1 MRPESEE
8 ILFALWAKSEPRHP
22 LPCHLLDVGT
32 VAETLVSAG
41 PFEGTKRRFEQATGC
56 PEYAVIPWLAYLSS
70 LHDLGKCHPEFQG
83 QGGPELMRA
92 LVEKDLGCRRT
103 LISFRHE
110 AVSAAW
116 VMDRLIEE
124 GWPAPAANAL
134 AAAIRGHHGNFAAE
148 AAADSPGKG
157 QRWLELRAELARV
170 MRDVFRPPLWTAQ
183 AFIDHSA
190 AGLLLSGLIVLSDWI
205 ASNSELFTLGW
216 EGAEVAEYL
225 PVSRA
230 RARAAVRRLGL
241 AETGLRGICGDFRSM
256 WPEIAEPRRL
266 QDAVESAEAG
276 GMTPGLTIIE
286 APMGEGK
293 TEAALYL
300 AMRWISRGAASGI
313 YVALPTAATSNQ
325 MFGRVRE
332 LLKRHDAMAAD
343 GLQLVHGAS
352 WLLDRNTPETAPTL
366 VDEADPDA
374 GELAL
379 DWFRPRKRSL
389 LGAFAVG
396 TVDQAEMSVLNVKH
410 GFLRLYGLAQK
421 VLVID
426 EVHAY
431 DAYQTEII
439 RRLLAWCR
447 ALGTPVIVLSATLPA
462 HRKEELLKAYAPE
475 SGPLRE
481 ETAYPLITHVS
492 LDGTVAFHPVLGS
505 ARKSTVNVVPHPGLL
520 HDPEAT
526 AQLVAQRVLAVG
538 GCHVVIANTV
548 GSAQEIYR
556 CVERELS
563 ASGRNDIDLRLFHAR
578 FPAGTRQAIEEDVLS
593 LYDKRSLSPA
603 AGTRRPERAILVA
616 TQVVEQSLDLD
627 FDEMYSQ
634 IAPIDLLLQRSGR
647 LHRHDR
653 SSRPTGLDA
662 TLHVLLPNM
671 GSMDFGPTARV
682 YHPYVLART
691 AQCLQRSAWHF
702 PADMRGLVEGVY
714 GPSKE
719 DETELSMLGEQ
730 WRKEEAAD
738 ADKALQYLIPEPL
751 QAGYKLARLRAGA
764 YTENDGNIRT
774 YFTARTRIGEESL
787 RAVLLE
793 GDEFEDVLRSRKA
806 PERDVLEE
814 IMLRAV
820 SLPVWWLANA
830 EPVEGFGAPIDAPA
844 WLHGVKVVRMR
855 GGRWG
860 GRLGA
865 AAFMVTLDPVR
876 GVMRSG
882 EAEIS

>member
-1 MRPESEE
+1 MHPGNEE
-8 ILFALWAKSEPRHP
+8 VLFALWAKSDPRHP
-22 LPCHLLDVGT
+22 LPCHLLDVGN
-32 VAETLVSAG
+32 VAETLLSAG
-41 PFEGTKRRFEQATGC
+41 PFEGTQRRFAEAAGC
-56 PEYAVIPWLAYLSS
+56 PQHAVIPWLAYLSS

-83 QGGPELMRA
+83 QGGPELMRP
-92 LVEKDLGCRRT
+92 LVEQDLGCTRT

-124 GWPAPAANAL
+124 GWPTPAANAL

-148 AAADSPGKG
+148 AVADSPGKG
-157 QRWLELRAELARV
+157 QRWLELRTELARA
-170 MRDVFRPPLWTAQ
+170 MHEVFEPPNWDAP
-183 AFIDHSA
+183 AFADHSA

-216 EGAEVAEYL
+216 EGTEVAAYAPE
-225 PVSRA
+225 SRA
-230 RARAAVRRLGL
+230 RARTAVRRLGL
-241 AETGLRGICGDFRSM
+241 AGTGLHGIGETFRVV
-256 WPEIAEPRRL
+256 WPAIASPRQL
-266 QDAVESAEAG
+266 QETVERAEAG

-300 AMRWISRGAASGI
+300 AMRWIARGAASGI

-332 LLKRHDAMAAD
+332 LLTRHDAMAAD

-352 WLLDRNTPETAPTL
+352 WLLDRTTPETAPTL
-366 VDEADPDA
+366 ADEADLHA

-389 LGAFAVG
+389 LGAFGVG

-447 ALGTPVIVLSATLPA
+447 ALGTPVIMLSATLPA
-462 HRKEELLKAYAPE
+462 HRREELVEAYAPE
-475 SGPLRE
+475 AGMLQE
-481 ETAYPLITHVS
+481 ESAYPLITHVS
-492 LDGTVAFHPVLGS
+492 RDGTVTLHPVPGS
-505 ARKSTVNVVPHPGLL
+505 ARQATVKLTMHPGLL
-520 HDPEAT
+520 QDPEGT
-526 AQLVAQRVLAVG
+526 ARLVAQRVLAVG
-538 GCHVVIANTV
+538 GCHAVIANTV

-556 CVERELS
+556 CVERELA
-563 ASGRNDIDLRLFHAR
+563 ASGCDDIDLRLFHAR
-578 FPAGTRQAIEEDVLS
+578 FPVGARQAIEDDVLR
-593 LYDKRSLSPA
+593 LYDKRSLSQD
-603 AGTRRPERAILVA
+603 AGTYRPERAVLVA

-634 IAPIDLLLQRSGR
+634 LAPIDLLLQRSGR

-653 SSRPTGLDA
+653 LPRRTGPDA
-662 TLHVLLPNM
+662 TLHVLLPDT

-682 YHPYVLART
+682 YHPYILSRT
-691 AQCLQRSAWHF
+691 IERLSGPVWHL

-714 GPSKE
+714 GPPQR
-719 DETELSMLGEQ
+719 DETELSTLSEQ
-730 WRKEEAAD
+730 WRKGESAD
-738 ADKALQYLIPEPL
+738 ADKALKYLIPEPL
-751 QAGYKLARLRAGA
+751 RAGYKLARLKASA
-764 YTENDGNIRT
+764 YTEDDGNIRT
-774 YFTARTRIGEESL
+774 YFTARTRSGDESL

-793 GDEFEDVLRSRKA
+793 DDEFEDVLRGRKA
-806 PERDVLEE
+806 PERDLLNA
-814 IMLRAV
+814 ILRRAV
-820 SLPVWWLANA
+820 SLPVWWLAKA
-830 EPVEGFGAPIDAPA
+830 EPVEGFRAVVDAPA
-844 WLHGVKVVRMR
+844 WMHGVKVLRLR
-855 GGRWG
+855 EGRWR

-865 AAFMVTLDPVR
+865 AEFTVTLDPIY
-876 GVMRSG
+876 GVMRAG
-882 EAEIS
+882 EEEIS